1 MKKQIYLIFSAI
13 FMASCSLMSYDAVLP
28 YEDQSEDGLSIFYI
42 HPKPVSGDYYTPVT
56 VIYKGETYEAE
67 GKIRGGVSAYYPK
80 KSYTLKFD
88 DDNLFSDPDAG
99 EKGFT
104 DRKKLVLASNFD
116 DNSYI
121 RNRLAFWMWNQ
132 MDDDFQ
138 IDTFS
143 SPVYLNGS
151 YEGLYTVIDFIDE
164 YYLDDTGFDSDGDM
178 FKGTTDDADFYM
190 KSDLVAGF
198 EKKTGLPE
206 AGDEGSYDSL
216 ESFITTVN
224 ESSDTEFDSDF
235 ETYADVESYYDWW
248 FFTSFMKA
256 WDSTGKNSYHYLNPD
271 DSKWY
276 YIPWDFNQSFG
287 QSWDTSRT
295 DTGFNPDTY
304 DQNGIFYR
312 LINSDYKTTYDSRY
326 STLLETGGELEVSD
340 ITAKITELYSEVE
353 TAAKKDF
360 EKWED
365 DYMDNSSLFYTW
377 SDRDDY
383 TTVDEEIDYI
393 KNWVSDQYDE
403 FIAVYP

>member
-1 MKKQIYLIFSAI
+1 
-13 FMASCSLMSYDAVLP
+13 MSYDAVLP
-28 YEDQSEDGLSIFYI
+28 YENQSEDGLSIFYI

-67 GKIRGGVSAYYPK
+67 GKIRGGISSYFPK

-88 DDNLFSDPDAG
+88 DEKLFSDPDAG

-104 DRKKLVLASNFD
+104 NRKKLVLTSNFD

-256 WDSTGKNSYHYLNPD
+256 WDSTGKNSYHYYGLDPD
-271 DSKWY
+271 IDAASDSNNGYRWF

-287 QSWDTSRT
+287 QKYNTVRLDPGFDKET
-295 DTGFNPDTY
+295 D

-312 LINSDYKTTYDSRY
+312 LIDSGYTETYNNRY
-326 STLLETGGELEVSD
+326 SNTSGLLNDELKVTN
-340 ITAKITELYSEVE
+340 ITTKITELYSEVE
-353 TAAKKDF
+353 IAAKKDYSQ
-360 EKWED
+360 WED
-365 DYMDNSSLFYTW
+365 TIKSFDTIITDW
-377 SDRDDY
+377 EDRDDY
-383 TTVDEEIDYI
+383 TTVDEEIAYI
-393 KNWVSDQYDE
+393 KDWVTAQHDLFSQ
-403 FIAVYP
+403 VYN